1 MMKSRSVLVAIIA
14 MLASGLSHAADLPVH
29 GSGNISLDEAK
40 SLVEAAVP
48 AKLKRLPKFGLDQFK
63 DGDRPRFY
71 FFTAE
76 WEGLP
81 NGSVVIGNYA
91 VDQRTGDV
99 WDAVTSC
106 DELSTPVLR
115 KLQSKIRL
123 RIGLSA
129 AEYHRIKSNGPLCD

>member
-1 MMKSRSVLVAIIA
+1 MRKRRCALITIVVL
-14 MLASGLSHAADLPVH
+14 LASIFGHAADHAASVV
-29 GSGNISLDEAK
+29 SLDEAA
-40 SLVEAAVP
+40 SLVEAAMP
-48 AKLKRLPKFGLDQFK
+48 AKLKRLPKFELEQFK

-71 FFTAE
+71 FFTTT

-106 DELSTPVLR
+106 DELSTHVLR
-115 KLQSKIRL
+115 RLQAKIRL
-123 RIGLSA
+123 HIGLSDSG
-129 AEYHRIKSNGPLCD
+129 YHKIKSSGPLCD